1 MARHGQVK
9 GSASGSFVSARQSP
23 DVRASP
29 SLLAISIVYFVPR
42 GLNCFFF
49 NVMSLDPVFFVVPGH
64 GTVQMAVF

>member
-23 DVRASP
+23 EVMASP
-29 SLLAISIVYFVPR
+29 SLLAISIVFLVLR
-42 GLNCFFF
+42 GLNCYFL
-49 NVMSLDPVFFVVPGH
+49 NVMSLDPVFFAVPGH